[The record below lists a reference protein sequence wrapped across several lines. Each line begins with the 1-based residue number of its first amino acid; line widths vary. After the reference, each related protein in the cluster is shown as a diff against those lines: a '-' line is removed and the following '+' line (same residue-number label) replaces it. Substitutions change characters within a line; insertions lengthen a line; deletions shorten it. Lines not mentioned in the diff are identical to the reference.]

1 MEIDYSASD
10 VCKEGGDGAF
20 VEAGEP
26 TARTLAESP
35 VQIDEGQWPISG

>member
-10 VCKEGGDGAF
+10 VCKESGDGALL
-20 VEAGEP
+20 EAGEP
-26 TARTLAESP
+26 AGGSLAESP